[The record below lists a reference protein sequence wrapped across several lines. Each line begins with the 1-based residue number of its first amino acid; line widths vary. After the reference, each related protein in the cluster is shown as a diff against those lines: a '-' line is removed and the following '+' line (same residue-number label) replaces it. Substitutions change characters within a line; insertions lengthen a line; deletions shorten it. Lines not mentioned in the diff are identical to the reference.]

1 MRGVPGT
8 TMETFTY
15 DDFTDEDL
23 AMMETIPI
31 NLDYNEDD
39 DEEVEPCHWYVTPGF
54 DTSDEI

>member
-1 MRGVPGT
+1 
-8 TMETFTY
+8 METFTY

-23 AMMETIPI
+23 AMMETITL

-54 DTSDEI
+54 DSADEI

>member
-1 MRGVPGT
+1 MERVSTT

-23 AMMETIPI
+23 AMMETITL
-31 NLDYNEDD
+31 NLDYNE

-54 DTSDEI
+54 DSADEV